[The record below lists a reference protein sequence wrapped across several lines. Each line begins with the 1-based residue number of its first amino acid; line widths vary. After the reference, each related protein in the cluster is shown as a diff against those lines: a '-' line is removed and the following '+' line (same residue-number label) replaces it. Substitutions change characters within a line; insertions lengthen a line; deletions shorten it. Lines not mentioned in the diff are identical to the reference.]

1 MLVDQRVKTHSTS
14 KREPD
19 DLRDVIERDLA
30 AAAIAALSADRRF
43 VTAYNAA
50 LQTATM
56 AKDSKEGRGDPAPTQ
71 AR

>member
-1 MLVDQRVKTHSTS
+1 MSWQTLLAGQRVKTHSTS

-43 VTAYNAA
+43 
-50 LQTATM
+50 ATICL
-56 AKDSKEGRGDPAPTQ
+56 PF
-71 AR
+71 

>member
-1 MLVDQRVKTHSTS
+1 MSWQTLLASQRVKTHSMS
-14 KREPD
+14 KRELD
-19 DLRDVIERDLA
+19 ALSDVIERDLA

-56 AKDSKEGRGDPAPTQ
+56 AKDSPPPPS
-71 AR
+71 